1 MRAFSWANLPFASA
15 LVLVALSAPAHADGT
30 QADLAPSDKTEASSA
45 DIDTALVPVV
55 SFKGEEGSRLT
66 LTQRREELGAQAAS
80 VAVMLGGEIAWTRA
94 YGEGVDEDT
103 LFQLASLSK
112 TVASTGIIALSM
124 ELGVA
129 LDEDISGSLTGLDL
143 ARLNPDGLPITL
155 RALLSH
161 TNGTTVSGFP
171 GYLMSDDVPTAIEV
185 IEGTGPTN
193 TKPVI
198 IKPNPE
204 GERRYS
210 GGGYTLAQHWAEV
223 ASGEAF
229 PALMRRLVLDRV
241 GMERSTFAS
250 GTAETFARDNVARG
264 FQYSGEVIPGGW
276 RIHPEQAAA
285 SLWSTPREYLRFVRA
300 LLKAMDGDGSAGID
314 PAVAQAMTQPI
325 ASEYGLGIGVAE
337 INGAIRLS
345 HSGSNRGYKS
355 NFMAYPATGDAV
367 ISVVNSDRGFA
378 LVGDIGRTANIVYG
392 WPIRARLER
401 TRMAASPEDAA
412 ALVGDYSEQGESK
425 TAFTLTSE
433 LPVLV
438 GTSPSGYRFELVKT
452 GEMTFIDPQDGQEGT
467 FVTNEAGEVSVTFG
481 GTTYVKAAAP

>member
-1 MRAFSWANLPFASA
+1 MRAFRLASLPIASA
-15 LVLVALSAPAHADGT
+15 LVLSALSAPAYAD
-30 QADLAPSDKTEASSA
+30 DMKTDEKGASSA

-55 SFKGEEGSRLT
+55 SFEGEESARLS
-66 LTQRREELGAQAAS
+66 LAQRREALGAPAAS
-80 VAVMLGGEIAWTRA
+80 VAVMLDGEIAWARA
-94 YGEGVDEDT
+94 YGEDVDEDT

-112 TVASTGIIALSM
+112 TVASAGIIALAM
-124 ELGVA
+124 EKGVG
-129 LDEDISGSLTGLDL
+129 LDEDISGNLTGLDL

-171 GYLMSDDVPTAIEV
+171 GYLMSDAVPTTSDV
-185 IEGTGPTN
+185 IEGTGGTN

-198 IKPNPE
+198 VEPNPK

-210 GGGYTLAQHWAEV
+210 GGGYTVAQHWAEV
-223 ASGEAF
+223 VSGETF
-229 PALMRRLVLDRV
+229 PAVMRRLVLDPV

-250 GTAETFARDNVARG
+250 GTTETFERDNVARG
-264 FQYSGEVIPGGW
+264 FQYSGEMVPGGW

-300 LLKAMDGDGSAGID
+300 LLMAMDGDGSAGID
-314 PAVAQAMTQPI
+314 PAIAAAMTKPI

-345 HSGSNRGYKS
+345 HSGSNIGYKS

-367 ISVVNSDRGFA
+367 ISVVNSDRGFP
-378 LVGDIGRTANIVYG
+378 LVGDIGRTANTVYG

-401 TRMAASPEDAA
+401 TRLAATPEDAK
-412 ALVGDYSEQGESK
+412 ALLGDYSEMGESK
-425 TAFTLTSE
+425 TAFTLTAE

-438 GTSPSGYRFELVKT
+438 GTSPSGFRFELVKT
-452 GEMTFIDPQDGQEGT
+452 GEATFIDPKDGQEGT
-467 FVTNEAGEVSVTFG
+467 FVTSKAGDVSVTFG
-481 GTTYVKAAAP
+481 GTTYVKAAAR

>member
-1 MRAFSWANLPFASA
+1 MRAISLANLPIASA
-15 LVLVALSAPAHADGT
+15 LVLAALSAPAHADSQT
-30 QADLAPSDKTEASSA
+30 ADKTGASKEAASSA

-66 LTQRREELGAQAAS
+66 LTERREQLGAQAAS
-80 VAVMLGGEIAWTRA
+80 VAVMLGGEIAWARA
-94 YGEGVDEDT
+94 YGEGVDEET

-112 TVASTGIIALSM
+112 TVASAGIIALAL
-124 ELGVA
+124 EKGVG

-171 GYLMSDDVPTAIEV
+171 GYLMSDSVPTAIEV

-198 IKPNPE
+198 VKPNPE

-223 ASGEAF
+223 VSGEAF
-229 PALMRRLVLDRV
+229 EAVMRRLVLDPV
-241 GMERSTFAS
+241 GMKRSTFAS

-264 FQYSGEVIPGGW
+264 FQYSGEMIPGGW

-300 LLKAMDGDGSAGID
+300 LLMAMEGDGSAGID

-325 ASEYGLGIGVAE
+325 ASEYGLGVGVAE

-378 LVGDIGRTANIVYG
+378 LVGDIGRTANRVYG
-392 WPIRARLER
+392 WPIRTILER
-401 TRMAASPEDAA
+401 TRLPATPEDAE
-412 ALVGDYSEQGESK
+412 ALLGDYSEQGESK
-425 TAFTLTSE
+425 TAFTLTAE
-433 LPVLV
+433 LPVLI

-467 FVTNEAGEVSVTFG
+467 FVTGEAGDVRVTFG
-481 GTTYVKAAAP
+481 GTTYVKAAEP